1 MKTLID
7 IDDKLMAKAMKAGFE
22 TKKAAVHA
30 GLALVAAGKAKA
42 PAKAKA
48 KPKAKKAPAKKAAKK
63 RK

>member
-42 PAKAKA
+42 PAKAKG
-48 KPKAKKAPAKKAAKK
+48 KKAPAKKAAKK

>member
-7 IDDKLMAKAMKAGFE
+7 IDDKLMAKAMKAGYE

-48 KPKAKKAPAKKAAKK
+48 KAKKAPAKKAAKK